1 MKYQNLKI
9 LFKKNE
15 LFKLS
20 LILFASLFST
30 LFEVIGLG
38 SIPIFAML
46 ITDTD
51 ALTAY
56 LPSFISTQF
65 INEMDDKKLIL
76 AGASILGLFF
86 IFKNLYLFL
95 LLFFQGKIIK
105 DLRLKMTNKI
115 FKYYVN
121 LPYIEYSNL
130 NPGIII
136 RRVQADITNVFV
148 LIVSYITLIRE
159 VLILIAV
166 FFLLMLTDPL
176 ISAFA
181 LIFLAFPVL
190 IFYYFYRNNFKKRG
204 KLLVEENGKKNI
216 IVEQSLGAIKETKI
230 LNRENYFINFFSKI
244 TKKLENTAFFIHL
257 IAATPRLFLEVAAL
271 LSVVVISVILVL
283 IGRPSATIIPI
294 ISLLSVSAIRL
305 IPGLNLITSSLT
317 TIKFVQ
323 EPFDIVVKEVEKM
336 NLQNDKLD
344 FSENLISKLEE
355 NTKFNNSIYLKD
367 VSFNYKNSNRIAV
380 NDINIEISKGTSV
393 GIIGRSGAGKS
404 TLVDIILGLIDPNS
418 GEIKIDDKK
427 INNNEKMLWQK
438 QIGYVPQNIYLLD
451 DTIKNNII
459 FGIDEQKIDEKLL
472 TEVIEISQLK
482 KFISTLP
489 NDINTQVGNR
499 GAKLSGGERQR
510 IGIARALY
518 NQPKIMIF
526 DEATSS
532 LDIDNENKI
541 LDEIYQN
548 KKNKTLIIVSH
559 RNNTVKYCDSI
570 YVMEDGKVIDNGS
583 FEVIMKKYD
592 YLKEDKVN

>member
-51 ALTAY
+51 ALTNY

-65 INEMDDKKLIL
+65 INEIDNKKLIL
-76 AGASILGLFF
+76 VGASTLGLFF

-105 DLRLKMTNKI
+105 DLRLKMTNKL

-136 RRVQADITNVFV
+136 RRVQSDITNVFV

-166 FFLLMLTDPL
+166 FLLLMLTDPL

-190 IFYYFYRNNFKKRG
+190 IFYYFYRNNFKKKG

-294 ISLLSVSAIRL
+294 VSLLSVSAIRL

-336 NLQNDKLD
+336 NLQNNELNLH
-344 FSENLISKLEE
+344 ENLINKLEE

-427 INNNEKMLWQK
+427 INNNERMLWQK

-459 FGIDEQKIDEKLL
+459 FGIEEQKIDEKLL
-472 TEVIEISQLK
+472 TDVIEISQLE

-489 NDINTQVGNR
+489 NGINTQVGNR

-583 FEVIMKKYD
+583 FETIMKKYD